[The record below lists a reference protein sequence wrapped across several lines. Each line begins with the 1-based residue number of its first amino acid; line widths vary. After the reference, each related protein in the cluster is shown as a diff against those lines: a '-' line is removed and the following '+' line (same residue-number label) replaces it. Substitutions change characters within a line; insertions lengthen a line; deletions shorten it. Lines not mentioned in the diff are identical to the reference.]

1 MGSVGGTSYTVIQ
14 LSFLM
19 KSIYCQLKLDLPEKD
34 LALLQTV
41 MEVGMEAA
49 NGNFEYAYNLS

>member
-19 KSIYCQLKLDLPEKD
+19 KSIYCQLKLDLPEK
-34 LALLQTV
+34 AI
-41 MEVGMEAA
+41 
-49 NGNFEYAYNLS
+49 SKIC